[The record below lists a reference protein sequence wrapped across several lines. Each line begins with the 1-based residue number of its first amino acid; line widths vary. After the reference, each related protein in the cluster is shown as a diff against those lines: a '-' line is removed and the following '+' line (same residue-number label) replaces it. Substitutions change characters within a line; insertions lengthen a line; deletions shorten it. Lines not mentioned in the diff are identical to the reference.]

1 MVKLTSREKVVKLI
15 RTKEEFNILRS
26 NIPDSEI
33 GFVPT
38 MGNLHKGHLS
48 LIKKAAQ
55 LTEVIIV
62 SIFVNPTQFGPNE
75 DFDSYPRTLERDIKL
90 IEGLSIEKNIII
102 FAPESMDEVYP
113 QDFSTTFNIP
123 MLESRLC
130 GSSRPGHFSGVLS
143 VIYHLFNLIKPQI
156 AIFGQKDYQQ
166 YLIIKKFASDFFP
179 SIKIVM
185 SEIIRE
191 DSGLA
196 MSSRN
201 GYLSDEEK
209 DTALELNK
217 TLKKVKTDIL
227 SKKYTSPEEYKNNT
241 DSISWDYLDVLDSNN
256 LQDIDNSTRHIII
269 SGAMFIN
276 KKVRIIDN
284 ILMEIQA

>member
-1 MVKLTSREKVVKLI
+1 MVQLIKLKNDLI
-15 RTKEEFNILRS
+15 ILQES
-26 NIPDSEI
+26 LKNKSV

-38 MGNLHKGHLS
+38 MGNLHLGHLS
-48 LIKKAAQ
+48 LIKKAEQ
-55 LTEVIIV
+55 LSDVIIV

-75 DFDSYPRTLERDIKL
+75 DFDNYPRTLERDIKL
-90 IEGLSIEKNIII
+90 IEELSIKKDVII
-102 FAPESMDEVYP
+102 FAPDSMAEVYP
-113 QDFSTTFNIP
+113 QDFYTTFSIP
-123 MLESRLC
+123 SLENCLC

-143 VIYHLFNLIKPQI
+143 VIYHLFNLIKPRF

-166 YLIIKKFASDFFP
+166 FLIIKKFAADFFP
-179 SIKIVM
+179 NTNVIM

-201 GYLSDEEK
+201 GYLCDEEK
-209 DTALELNK
+209 VIALELSK
-217 TLKKVKTDIL
+217 TLNKVKTDL
-227 SKKYTSPEEYKNNT
+227 LTNNYTTKENYKNNSE
-241 DSISWDYLDVLDSNN
+241 SISWDYLDVLDSNT
-256 LQDIDNSTRHIII
+256 LQEINKETRDIVI

-284 ILMEIQA
+284 ILMKNQS